1 MNIFRKAIN
10 KAHHSDSADPIKARK
25 LRKQTSIISAQT

>member
-10 KAHHSDSADPIKARK
+10 KAHHSDSADPIKACK
-25 LRKQTSIISAQT
+25 LRKQMT